1 MIEINKEQRENRHE
15 GSDLNACV
23 SCGSPYGKE
32 WSTPDGKALLCPT
45 CATLNGIGCP

>member
-1 MIEINKEQRENRHE
+1 MSETESLQVASTTCLMCE
-15 GSDLNACV
+15 
-23 SCGSPYGKE
+23 SPYGKE